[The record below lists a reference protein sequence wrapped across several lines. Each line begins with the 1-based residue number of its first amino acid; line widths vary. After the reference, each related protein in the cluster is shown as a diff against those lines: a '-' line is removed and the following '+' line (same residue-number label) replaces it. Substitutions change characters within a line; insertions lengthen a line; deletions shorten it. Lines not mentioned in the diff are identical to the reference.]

1 MFIKSLFTIVKTWKP
16 PKCTLTDE
24 WIKNMQCVYIY
35 ICVCIYIYIYIYNLY
50 LYLYLDIHSAI
61 KKSEVMPFAASW
73 MNLEITILSEVSQK
87 DKDKHHMISLTCG
100 I

>member
-1 MFIKSLFTIVKTWKP
+1 MDKEYAV
-16 PKCTLTDE
+16 
-24 WIKNMQCVYIY
+24 CVH
-35 ICVCIYIYIYIYNLY
+35 IYNLY
-50 LYLYLDIHSAI
+50 LYLYIDIHSAI

-73 MNLEITILSEVSQK
+73 MNPGITILSEVSQK

>member
-1 MFIKSLFTIVKTWKP
+1 MDKEYAVRVHIY
-16 PKCTLTDE
+16 
-24 WIKNMQCVYIY
+24 MCVYTY
-35 ICVCIYIYIYIYNLY
+35 THIC
-50 LYLYLDIHSAI
+50 IHIQSI
-61 KKSEVMPFAASW
+61 QSISISVSRYTFSHKKKSEVMPFAASW